1 MSSPNPAEI
10 TGLNLLQNLVKEHED
25 KILSLTKLIND
36 LRIRLNETE
45 DELRSLGLLPEPPYP
60 YSYNCEHPVHWA
72 GITQGV
78 IVWRKQ
84 HGSL

>member
-10 TGLNLLQNLVKEHED
+10 TGLSLLQNLVKEHED
-25 KILSLTKLIND
+25 KILSLTELIDD

-45 DELRSLGLLPEPPYP
+45 DELRSRGLLPEPPDP
-60 YSYNCEHPVHWA
+60 YENCDCDMCRDNTGSDSEEEE
-72 GITQGV
+72 
-78 IVWRKQ
+78 